1 MKKIV
6 HIGMLAAIVA
16 GSLFTTACEKDGQD
30 SKDNDKSVALQCVK
44 PDYLKAGDKVALI
57 SPSYH
62 TPMENVEK
70 TADVRSD
77 GATLQF
83 NIEGQPQ
90 EVRTADITAPVS
102 SVSQRLKK
110 SGKQW

>member
-1 MKKIV
+1 MKIA

-16 GSLFTTACEKDGQD
+16 GSLLTTACEKDGTD
-30 SKDNDKSVALQCVK
+30 SKDNSVALKCVK

-77 GATLQF
+77 GATVQF
-83 NIEGQPQ
+83 NIEGKPQ